1 MRKAQSGFYN
11 HLNLDERVKIYTLKR
26 EGVTLRN
33 IAKQINRDTG
43 TISRELKR
51 NKSRCDMEYF
61 PTKAEENSIKKSVRQ
76 RTKAPLKNH
85 EIYLY
90 VKEKLREEK
99 WSPEEISGRIKI
111 DKPRLSICPETIYQ
125 YIYGKGKIH
134 KLWKHLTERHNHRKK
149 KNGRRARRGKS
160 SSKIPNAV
168 SILERPKSINKRKTE
183 GHIETDLMEGV
194 RREKQVVSVEVF
206 RKTRYLQLTKIPNKK
221 AETKRNI
228 LTKKLKVV
236 QSLQKSTSPIVKSIT
251 GDNGVENT
259 DHVKI
264 SSTLGSHFFFCQ
276 PYHSWE
282 KGTVENTI
290 KRIRR
295 FVPKGTPLSQ
305 FNEIQIQW
313 LENKMNNTPRK
324 CLDYLTPNEAFE
336 KEVNRYKFRKFK
348 ILKEQSVALQL
359 RM

>member
-11 HLNLDERVKIYTLKR
+11 HLNLDERVKIYALKR
-26 EGVTLRN
+26 EGETLQN
-33 IAKQINRDTG
+33 IAKQINRNVG

-61 PTKAEENSIKKSVRQ
+61 PTKANKNSIKKSVRQ

-85 EIYLY
+85 ETYLY

-111 DKPRLSICPETIYQ
+111 DKPGASICPETIYQ
-125 YIYGKGKIH
+125 YIYGKGRIH
-134 KLWKHLTERHNHRKK
+134 KLWEHLTERHNRRRK
-149 KNGRRARRGKS
+149 KNGRSVTKGKS
-160 SSKIPNAV
+160 SSRIPGAV
-168 SILERPKSINKRKTE
+168 SILDRPKNINKRKIE

-206 RKTRYLQLTKIPNKK
+206 RKSRYLQLTKMPNKK
-221 AETKRNI
+221 AKIKKKI

-236 QSLQKSTSPIVKSIT
+236 QSLEKSTCPIVKSIT
-251 GDNGVENT
+251 GDNGIENT
-259 DHVKI
+259 DHLKI
-264 SSTLGSHFFFCQ
+264 SSTLGTKFFFCQ

-290 KRIRR
+290 KRVRR
-295 FVPKGTPLSQ
+295 FIPKGTPLSQ
-305 FNEIQIQW
+305 FDEWQIQW

-324 CLDYLTPNEAFE
+324 CLNYLTPNEAFE
-336 KEVNRYKFRKFK
+336 KEVNSYKFR
-348 ILKEQSVALQL
+348 
-359 RM
+359 M

>member
-1 MRKAQSGFYN
+1 MKKAQSGFYH
-11 HLNLDERVKIYTLKR
+11 HLDLDERVKIYTLKR
-26 EGVTLRN
+26 EGVAIRN
-33 IAKQINRDTG
+33 IAKEINRNVG

-61 PTKAEENSIKKSVRQ
+61 PTKANENSIKKAVHQ

-85 EIYLY
+85 ETYLY
-90 VKEKLREEK
+90 VREKLREEK

-111 DKPRLSICPETIYQ
+111 DKPKLSVCPETIYQ

-149 KNGRRARRGKS
+149 KNGRRVKRGKS
-160 SSKIPNAV
+160 SLRIPNAV
-168 SILERPKSINKRKTE
+168 SILERPKSIMKRKTE
-183 GHIETDLMEGV
+183 GHLETDLMEGV

-221 AETKRNI
+221 AETKKNI
-228 LTKKLKVV
+228 LVKKLKVV
-236 QSLQKSTSPIVKSIT
+236 QSLQKSESSIVKSIT

-259 DHVKI
+259 DHEEI
-264 SSTLGSHFFFCQ
+264 SSNLNADFFFCQ

-290 KRIRR
+290 KRMRR
-295 FVPKGTPLSQ
+295 FIPKGTPLSQ
-305 FNEIQIQW
+305 FNDIQIQW

-324 CLDYLTPNEAFE
+324 CLNFLTPNEAFE
-336 KEVNRYKFRKFK
+336 KEVNSYKFRKFK
-348 ILKEQSVALQL
+348 MLKEHACCTST
-359 RM
+359 